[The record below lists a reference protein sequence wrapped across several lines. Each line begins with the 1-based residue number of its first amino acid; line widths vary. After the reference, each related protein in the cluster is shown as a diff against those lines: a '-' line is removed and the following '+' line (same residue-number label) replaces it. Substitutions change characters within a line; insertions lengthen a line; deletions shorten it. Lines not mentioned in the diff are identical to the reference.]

1 MTVLLHG
8 QVYVSLV
15 LLSSLVSGGGAALP
29 NDGDYRRH
37 RLRAHNQDAP
47 EKLESGIGKPRAGRG
62 VHLIQRHVA
71 HQLHSLVASR
81 SHSNHTLKQSPTDPL
96 TTTTTEDWSDRMG
109 NAFFDVIIGWVMIL
123 FSIPIL
129 WFNERRNARMES
141 VIMWGESQCQTIT
154 ADHPDK
160 DNRDRLVHIQGANMV
175 SAARVK
181 APKFDVEFEKDC
193 VRLRTHVQAF
203 QVIEHEHSDSREK
216 IGGGRETITKYT
228 YSKEWSSTWH
238 DSRRY
243 RDPQFSGKNTK
254 PGGLDLGWKIKNSSR
269 VELGDGFL
277 LTDELINQCNN
288 FNSVASKLGPSV
300 SVEESKMQFFKGESG
315 WFYHRDGKDWHGG
328 GEPQIGD
335 CRVRFECVPDGQV
348 TVMAL
353 QVAQLKGG
361 KRDVFLPYR
370 LISRGLCGISEEKE
384 KLALKA
390 EGQKTR
396 DQLASDASCN
406 TGIFC
411 CLCCACNLVAMCCSS
426 IMTPEINHLFEGS
439 VSMGD
444 CFQRMRSSLKWT
456 TWGLRIGGWLVM
468 FLGLNFTFSPFVTFI
483 KVIPFLGPPLA
494 QLGSFLLSTFSFI
507 VTVVICCAI
516 VSIAYMVYH
525 PLVGLLYI
533 LVAGLVVALPV
544 LIGKL
549 V

>member
-1 MTVLLHG
+1 MRTLQNSQVFAAWLLF
-8 QVYVSLV
+8 
-15 LLSSLVSGGGAALP
+15 SSLVSGGGAALP
-29 NDGDYRRH
+29 SDRVSHRRS
-37 RLRAHNQDAP
+37 LRADNQNAS
-47 EKLESGIGKPRAGRG
+47 EELGSGMGKPHAGRG
-62 VHLIQRHVA
+62 VHLIQGH
-71 HQLHSLVASR
+71 ASHR
-81 SHSNHTLKQSPTDPL
+81 FHFLADSQAYSNHSLKQSPTDPL
-96 TTTTTEDWSDRMG
+96 TTTTTENWLDRMG
-109 NAFFDVIIGWVMIL
+109 DAFFAVIIGWVMVL

-141 VIMWGESQCQTIT
+141 VIMWGESQCHTIT
-154 ADHPDK
+154 ADRREE
-160 DNRDRLVHIQGANMV
+160 DNRESLVHIQGANMV
-175 SAARVK
+175 SAAKVK
-181 APKFDVEFEKDC
+181 AHKFDVEFEKDC
-193 VRLRTHVQAF
+193 VRLQTHVQAF
-203 QVIEHEHSDSREK
+203 LVIQHEHSESREK
-216 IGGGRETITKYT
+216 LGGGRETITKYT

-238 DSRRY
+238 DSRGY
-243 RDPQFSGKNTK
+243 RDSQYSGKNKK
-254 PGGLDLGWKIKNSSR
+254 PDGLDLGWKKKNSSR

-277 LTDELINQCNN
+277 LTDELINQCSN
-288 FNSVASKLGPSV
+288 FKSVAGKLGPSV
-300 SVEESKMQFFKGESG
+300 SVQESKMQFFKGDSG
-315 WFYHRDGKDWHGG
+315 WFYHREGKDWHGG

-353 QVAQLKGG
+353 QVAQPKGG

-390 EGQKTR
+390 EGQKTM
-396 DQLASDASCN
+396 DQLASDASCD

-411 CLCCACNLVAMCCSS
+411 CLCCACNLVAMCFSS
-426 IMTPEINHLFEGS
+426 LMTPEINHLFEGS
-439 VSMGD
+439 VSMSD

-456 TWGLRIGGWLVM
+456 TWGIRIGGWLIM
-468 FLGLNFTFSPFVTFI
+468 FLGLNLTFSPFITFI

-494 QLGSFLLSTFSFI
+494 QLGSCLLSAFSFI

-516 VSIAYMVYH
+516 VSLAYMVYH

-544 LIGKL
+544 VIGKL